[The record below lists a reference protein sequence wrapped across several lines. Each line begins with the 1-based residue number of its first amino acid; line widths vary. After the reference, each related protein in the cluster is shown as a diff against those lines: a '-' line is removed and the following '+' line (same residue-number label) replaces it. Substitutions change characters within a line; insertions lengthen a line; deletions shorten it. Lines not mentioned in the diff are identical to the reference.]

1 MACGTI
7 QWMFATNLNT
17 NLTEEDALVKHPY
30 FRVKIECKKKRCRD
44 VLISGVS
51 LDIHI
56 PLHAP
61 LS

>member
-1 MACGTI
+1 MCV
-7 QWMFATNLNT
+7 TNLNT
-17 NLTEEDALVKHPY
+17 NLTEEDALVKHPLKLNA
-30 FRVKIECKKKRCRD
+30 RRKGRD
-44 VLISGVS
+44 VLISGMS